1 MEHLLIRFLP
11 LSWVFF
17 VSSSRVTRTFVLAFV
32 CPDKACSWESREAWG
47 PHLLYFHLIET
58 GVLDHGSQILYAAPP
73 GVKAR
78 SLASPFLF
86 VREIGNDQAPPW
98 FEHPGNFREPLAFE
112 ASGQM
117 MHHEGREHHIER
129 LSGKRELL
137 Y

>member
-47 PHLLYFHLIET
+47 PHLLHFQLIET

-86 VREIGNDQAPPW
+86 VRET
-98 FEHPGNFREPLAFE
+98 R
-112 ASGQM
+112 
-117 MHHEGREHHIER
+117 R
-129 LSGKRELL
+129 L
-137 Y
+137 